1 MPILTEDDEIT
12 AAAVALWD
20 IRNCLRDDYVLDEQ
34 HWSELEWEVNERA
47 MTDALEW
54 EERQRDI
61 EISDDQKSKIS
72 ELYWDR
78 WSGYHETG
86 YIDES
91 EFQPIVDA
99 VLSGEYQRHQETK
112 LW

>member
-1 MPILTEDDEIT
+1 MLFRSVSQSRY
-12 AAAVALWD
+12 A
-20 IRNCLRDDYVLDEQ
+20 
-34 HWSELEWEVNERA
+34 
-47 MTDALEW
+47 DAIEW

-61 EISDDQKSKIS
+61 EISDEQKSKIA
-72 ELYWDR
+72 ELYWEQ
-78 WSGYHETG
+78 WGGYHETG
-86 YIDES
+86 YIGEA